1 MSDDDFDVELLA
13 LAGDGHEMRRKKRQ
27 NSSSGKPPSAKRRKA
42 DVNVDSSDME
52 PESEEDESNPYP
64 LEGKY
69 KDAEDRARL
78 LEMPEIE
85 RESVL
90 AQRLEE
96 IQRLQEG
103 MNLDRML
110 GAQTGNGDAEHVSQA
125 AKRKHAVRGATKE
138 KTKKL
143 DELKAKRKAKE
154 ERARDKAASP
164 TRRQSSESEPE
175 LSDVTDEEG
184 EINKEEE
191 AERKYKETFGSPK
204 AKYKL
209 MQEDLEKLRLSRHQ
223 VAKHYYAPWF
233 EEWIVGA
240 WVRYLVPSNN
250 MARTSVYRACEIIG
264 LAPEPVKPYKV
275 NDVAV
280 NRMVE
285 LKHGNSVRMFPM
297 DKISDS
303 PFSQKEFER
312 LVAVFEDEKVA
323 PPSRRSI
330 DKKCEQLRKLPERPL
345 TEADVTA
352 MIARKNALNPANAVM
367 ALAFNTRVQLTQ
379 RRNLALKRQ
388 DFKEAAEVDKELEAL
403 VAAQPSLNG
412 RAKETTVDLMSKV
425 NARNRQANLE
435 AVRKAEAE
443 AAARKRQERKAAAEA
458 AARGLTP
465 PVIFDVSARVKT
477 VAKTHYQSRVT
488 TPHGTPL
495 LKTSDSVER
504 SVSPLAPLASAPASL
519 SFASSGSF
527 ESRVVESINIELD
540 DF

>member
-1 MSDDDFDVELLA
+1 
-13 LAGDGHEMRRKKRQ
+13 
-27 NSSSGKPPSAKRRKA
+27 
-42 DVNVDSSDME
+42 VDSSDME
-52 PESEEDESNPYP
+52 PESEEDASNPYP

-69 KDAEDRARL
+69 KDSGDRARL

-96 IQRLQEG
+96 MQRLQEG

-110 GAQTGNGDAEHVSQA
+110 GAQTEIGDAEHVSHA

-138 KTKKL
+138 KTKRL

-154 ERARDKAASP
+154 ERTRNLKDKPPSP
-164 TRRQSSESEPE
+164 MRRQSSESEPE

-191 AERKYKETFGSPK
+191 AERKYQETFGSPK
-204 AKYKL
+204 TEHKPTR
-209 MQEDLEKLRLSRHQ
+209 EDLEKLRLSRHQ
-223 VAKHYYAPWF
+223 IAKHYYAPWF

-250 MARTSVYRACEIIG
+250 ITRTSVYRACEIIG

-303 PFSQKEFER
+303 PFTQKEFER
-312 LVAVFEDEKVA
+312 LVAVFEDEKVI
-323 PPSRRSI
+323 PPNRRAVE
-330 DKKCEQLRKLPERPL
+330 KKCEQLQKLPERPL
-345 TEADVTA
+345 TEADITT
-352 MIARKNALNPANAVM
+352 MITRKNALNPTNSVL
-367 ALAFNTRVQLTQ
+367 ALAFNTKVQLTQ
-379 RRNLALKRQ
+379 KRNLALKRK
-388 DFKEAAEVDKELEAL
+388 DYKEAGELDKELEAL
-403 VAAQPSLNG
+403 VASQPSLND
-412 RAKETTVDLMSKV
+412 RAKESTADLMSKV

-435 AVRKAEAE
+435 GVRKAEAE
-443 AAARKRQERKAAAEA
+443 AAARKRQERKLAAEA

-465 PVIFDVSARVKT
+465 PVVFDVSARVKT
-477 VAKTHYQSRVT
+477 TVKTHHQSRVT

-504 SVSPLAPLASAPASL
+504 SVSPLPPLASAPALAPRSL
-519 SFASSGSF
+519 ASRGSF
-527 ESRVVESINIELD
+527 ESRVVESINIQLD